1 VPLSSL
7 FIHYFCEF
15 LVSAFCFPKP
25 ASAFGF
31 AVIFSRCSQ
40 LAACIVHAAGPSY
53 FSPRSEINVR
63 NNSGVVSN
71 IFHGLFYSGAVG
83 QLVNIKGGCAGSGIE
98 CLVIVTWA
106 MRPSSGLSKD
116 THNPTGLHFDFT
128 CLSVQAPAWFRAA
141 PRGPFPWCLNY
152 IRPPKNA
159 EGRRLRARL
168 SSSEVTAVRPSV
180 QHGQFLF
187 APRFE
192 VHFISFASFHF
203 SGLHVLGLER
213 TLHDQSLFKWGM

>member
-1 VPLSSL
+1 MPNAQALKGPGPGHSWFQFSQFVLLACLPLPFQTRQAGAFGRWLFAQLALMMALVHYIAGTHTHIYPSDPVTSTVPLSSL

-71 IFHGLFYSGAVG
+71 IFHGLFYSGAVVLFG
-83 QLVNIKGGCAGSGIE
+83 VFRTADLEQQYDTVSHIGSIFS
-98 CLVIVTWA
+98 LNSTIH
-106 MRPSSGLSKD
+106 SGVSY
-116 THNPTGLHFDFT
+116 
-128 CLSVQAPAWFRAA
+128 SA
-141 PRGPFPWCLNY
+141 
-152 IRPPKNA
+152 
-159 EGRRLRARL
+159 
-168 SSSEVTAVRPSV
+168 
-180 QHGQFLF
+180 
-187 APRFE
+187 
-192 VHFISFASFHF
+192 
-203 SGLHVLGLER
+203 
-213 TLHDQSLFKWGM
+213 